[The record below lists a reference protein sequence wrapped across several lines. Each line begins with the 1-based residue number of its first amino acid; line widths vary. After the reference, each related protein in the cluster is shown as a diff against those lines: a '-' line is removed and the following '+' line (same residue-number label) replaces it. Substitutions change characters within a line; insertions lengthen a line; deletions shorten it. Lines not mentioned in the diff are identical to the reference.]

1 MLKRRAKHFGN
12 QGQASLEGML
22 VIGMVLIPLMI
33 ASLKWVQIEW
43 KKSEVAFQNF
53 KGARLE
59 MIRTHQKS
67 NHQGIELYP
76 LEDLDQNKK
85 QLGLTD
91 LLNEASLLLDLLLS

>member
-1 MLKRRAKHFGN
+1 MLKKRADHFAK
-12 QGQASLEGML
+12 QGQATLEGML

-53 KGARLE
+53 KSARIE
-59 MIRTHQKS
+59 MIRTQQKS
-67 NHQGIELYP
+67 NHQGIELHP
-76 LEDLDQNKK
+76 LEDLDRNKK